1 MSSNGREEPTS
12 PAPLPEGRGES
23 GTRAPLAHDGAP
35 NSFSPL
41 PSGRG
46 AGRVGSSLP
55 PPGQPVLR
63 IRGVNHYFGSGDTRT
78 QVLFDNTLEVMPGEM
93 VIMSGPS
100 GSGKTTILTLI
111 GGLRTLQEGEIEV
124 WDADRGD
131 YRTLKGV
138 SEAELVNVRRL
149 IGFIFQRHNLFDS
162 LTAMQNIRMA
172 QRLKDSAGDPDTAA
186 RDILTYLLLGETD
199 IQSKHQ
205 KSRFDYKPA
214 QLSGGQRQRVAI
226 ARALVNRPKLVL
238 ADEPTAALD
247 ANSGLAVVA
256 LVQELA
262 RERSEAEL
270 RRLVRPAEEAGE
282 NGRLAEWQV
291 PLLKRIATEHGTTSL
306 IVTHDSRIMNL
317 ADRIVHM
324 ERGRIESNVVVA
336 ERLFVREGL
345 RQSPAFAAI
354 LPEEQEKIADA
365 VLIGVHPNDAVRPDH
380 LAAKPGRVE
389 VYEPGQVI
397 VQQGD
402 AVNEGSKFY
411 LIRRGTVEVLRET
424 EGVTHKL
431 TEMGGG
437 RYFGEV
443 AFLLDQPRNA
453 TVRALT
459 RVEVYT
465 VNRATFDR
473 FRSVSLPFIERVLAN
488 FRAGDGTP
496 RT

>member
-1 MSSNGREEPTS
+1 MPR
-12 PAPLPEGRGES
+12 
-23 GTRAPLAHDGAP
+23 
-35 NSFSPL
+35 
-41 PSGRG
+41 
-46 AGRVGSSLP
+46 LP

-63 IRGVNHYFGSGDTRT
+63 IRGVNHYFGTGDTRT

-111 GGLRTLQEGEIEV
+111 GGLRTLQDGEIEV
-124 WDADRGD
+124 WDAGRGD
-131 YRTLKGV
+131 YRTLRGV
-138 SEAELVNVRRL
+138 PEPELVNVRRL

-172 QRLKDSAGDPDTAA
+172 QRLKEGGADPDRAA
-186 RDILTYLLLGETD
+186 RELLSYLLLGETD
-199 IQSKHQ
+199 LSGKPQ

-214 QLSGGQRQRVAI
+214 ALSGGQRQRVAI

-247 ANSGLAVVA
+247 ANSGLAVVT

-262 RERSEAEL
+262 RERSEPEL
-270 RRLVRPAEEAGE
+270 RKLVRSAEEAGE
-282 NGRLAEWQV
+282 NGRLADWQV
-291 PLLKRIATEHGTTSL
+291 GLLKRIADEHGTTSL

-365 VLIGVHPNDAVRPDH
+365 VLIGVHPDDAVRPDH
-380 LAAKPGRVE
+380 LAARPGRVE

-397 VQQGD
+397 VREGD
-402 AVNEGSKFY
+402 PVNEGSKFY
-411 LIRRGTVEVLRET
+411 LIRRGTVEVLRD
-424 EGVTHKL
+424 EGGAPKKL
-431 TEMGGG
+431 TEMGPG

-443 AFLLDQPRNA
+443 AFLLEQPRNA
-453 TVRALT
+453 TVRAVT
-459 RVEVYT
+459 RAEVYT
-465 VNRATFDR
+465 VARATFDK
-473 FRSVSLPFIERVLAN
+473 FRSVSLPFVERMLAN
-488 FRAGDGTP
+488 FRAGEA
-496 RT
+496 

>member
-1 MSSNGREEPTS
+1 MSSPS
-12 PAPLPEGRGES
+12 PDGGRG
-23 GTRAPLAHDGAP
+23 
-35 NSFSPL
+35 
-41 PSGRG
+41 
-46 AGRVGSSLP
+46 SSRLP

-63 IRGVNHYFGSGDTRT
+63 ISGVNHYFGSGDTRT
-78 QVLFDNTLEVMPGEM
+78 QVLFDNNLEVMPGEL

-124 WDADRGD
+124 WDPDRGD

-138 SEAELVNVRRL
+138 PEPELVNVRRL

-162 LTAMQNIRMA
+162 LTAVQNIRMA
-172 QRLKDSAGDPDTAA
+172 QRLKENAATDPDSDA
-186 RDILTYLLLGETD
+186 RDVLTYLLLGEKD
-199 IQSKHQ
+199 LSGKSQ

-226 ARALVNRPKLVL
+226 ARALINRPKLVL

-247 ANSGLAVVA
+247 ANSGLAVVT

-262 RERSEAEL
+262 RSRPEADL
-270 RRLVRPAEEAGE
+270 KKLVRSAEDAGE

-306 IVTHDSRIMNL
+306 IVTHDARIMNL

-345 RQSPAFAAI
+345 RQSPAFAAV
-354 LPEEQEKIADA
+354 LPEEQEKLADS
-365 VLIGVHPNDAVRPDH
+365 VLIGVHPTEEVRAGH
-380 LAAKPGRVE
+380 LARSPGRVE
-389 VYEPGQVI
+389 VYDPGQFI
-397 VQQGD
+397 VRQGE
-402 AVNEGSKFY
+402 AVNAESKFY
-411 LIRRGTVEVLRET
+411 LIRRGTVEVLRDADGAT
-424 EGVTHKL
+424 QKL
-431 TEMGGG
+431 TELGAG

-453 TVRALT
+453 SVRALT

-465 VNRATFDR
+465 ISRAAFDR
-473 FRSVSLPFIERVLAN
+473 FESVSRPFIERVLAN
-488 FRAGDGTP
+488 FRASDGSP